1 MNSKSKIKIYKK
13 IVKEVCEKYDGAL
26 EFITNRFTDLCS
38 QEGTLIDEVRK
49 CFKASLFCI
58 KIVFFLNARLTKELK
73 TVCILKHVKSS
84 NHFIKAGCCMHSKTH
99 AQFFYCFSLWCLILV
114 KPATRIRLVKARS

>member
-58 KIVFFLNARLTKELK
+58 KIVFFFKCEAYKR
-73 TVCILKHVKSS
+73 VKNSVY
-84 NHFIKAGCCMHSKTH
+84 FKAC
-99 AQFFYCFSLWCLILV
+99 
-114 KPATRIRLVKARS
+114 

>member
-49 CFKASLFCI
+49 WFKASLFCI
-58 KIVFFLNARLTKELK
+58 KIVCFFFKSEAYKR
-73 TVCILKHVKSS
+73 VKNSVY
-84 NHFIKAGCCMHSKTH
+84 F
-99 AQFFYCFSLWCLILV
+99 
-114 KPATRIRLVKARS
+114 

>member
-49 CFKASLFCI
+49 CFKASL
-58 KIVFFLNARLTKELK
+58 L
-73 TVCILKHVKSS
+73 CILKHVKSS
-84 NHFIKAGCCMHSKTH
+84 NHFIKADCCMHSKTH
-99 AQFFYCFSLWCLILV
+99 AQFFLLF
-114 KPATRIRLVKARS
+114 